1 MLIFELAVILIA
13 TKLAGD
19 LATRLGQPSVLGKLL
34 AGIVLGPSVLGL
46 INNTEILQ
54 EISQIGVILLMFIAG
69 LETDLDEFKKSGKA
83 GVFVG
88 LGGIVAPFLAG
99 TVTGWVLGFNTLESV
114 FLGLLLSATSVSIS
128 VQSLR
133 EMGQLNTRE
142 GTTIMSAA
150 VIDDILVVILLAFV
164 LGFAGGEVNFPLLIG
179 KKVAFFAGSILVGWK
194 VVPWLMDKISPLRIS
209 EAVLSMA
216 IVLCFLFAYT
226 AELTGVAAIIGAYIA
241 GVAIAQ
247 TPHREEVTHKIETI
261 AYSIFVP
268 VFFTSIGVIAE
279 LQGVGDGWRIV
290 IILSVI
296 AILTK
301 WVGSGLG
308 AKISGFSTRSSIGI
322 GAGMISRGEVAL
334 IIATIGFE
342 SQLIDS
348 SFFTVI
354 VIVVLMTTIITPSL
368 LKASFSD
375 RVNQQTV

>member
-1 MLIFELAVILIA
+1 MLIFELALILVA

-19 LATRLGQPSVLGKLL
+19 LAARLGQPSVLGKLL
-34 AGIVLGPSVLGL
+34 VGIVLGPSVLGL

-83 GVFVG
+83 GTFVG
-88 LGGIVAPFLAG
+88 LGGIAVPLAAG
-99 TVTGWVLGFNTLESV
+99 YITGLILGFGTLESI

-133 EMGQLNTRE
+133 EMGRLKTRE

-150 VIDDILVVILLAFV
+150 VIDDILVVILLAFL
-164 LGFAGGEVNFPLLIG
+164 LGFAGGEVNLPVLIG
-179 KKVAFFAGSILVGWK
+179 KKVVFFAGAIIVGWK
-194 VVPWLMDKISPLRIS
+194 VVPWLMNKFSPLKVS
-209 EAVLSMA
+209 EAVLTMA
-216 IVLCFLFAYT
+216 IALCFLFAFM
-226 AELTGVAAIIGAYIA
+226 AKLTGVAEIIGAYIA

-247 TPHREEVTHKIETI
+247 TPQKKEVTQKIETV

-279 LQGVGDGWRIV
+279 LRGIGDGWGLAV
-290 IILSVI
+290 LLSVI

-308 AKISGFSTRSSIGI
+308 AKFTGFNTRSSVGI

-334 IIATIGFE
+334 IIATIGYE
-342 SQLIDS
+342 SQLIES

-354 VIVVLMTTIITPSL
+354 VIVVLTTTIITPPL
-368 LKASFSD
+368 LKAAFSD
-375 RVNQQTV
+375 R